1 MQIWFRLFLRSIANT
16 KFPEAFCI
24 CNLQIWMQREVQKGL
39 MHTLWKLTNLSWL
52 LLALFLP
59 PQNIFWVTCNQ
70 NPFMVQAHTGDTF
83 DFFFRLKNNY
93 RPAILFPSTRNRPFP
108 QPSGRKRSSIW
119 VFPRLFSSVVEGTFN
134 NSLIILSR
142 TRGYSS
148 NLNSHGWITN
158 KSGPIIRVTEI

>member
-1 MQIWFRLFLRSIANT
+1 MHWAAHMQIWFRLFLRSIANT

-70 NPFMVQAHTGDTF
+70 NPFMVQAHTGDTLLISSSDWKIITVLRF
-83 DFFFRLKNNY
+83 CFPPLGIVLSRNQVAENDQAFGCSLDFFL
-93 RPAILFPSTRNRPFP
+93 A
-108 QPSGRKRSSIW
+108 W
-119 VFPRLFSSVVEGTFN
+119 
-134 NSLIILSR
+134 
-142 TRGYSS
+142 
-148 NLNSHGWITN
+148 
-158 KSGPIIRVTEI
+158 